1 MLPTRYSSKYDPL
14 AQPCMSLIGNQYMLT
29 KVGSKSVQRKIKKVG
44 YKVNNPARLQPAC
57 AHTGHVISKD
67 DDDRLKTILG
77 CVSKDDNKIKTMLLG
92 RVKSEDDNKLKSFQA
107 GFLKNLKSLYR
118 FTRPNTL
125 NGLVIAVTSICCLP
139 LQNLGDL
146 TPTFFMEVFKTVVPA
161 ALMAIYMTAINQL
174 VDVKIDKINKPDLP
188 LASGDFSIKTGVA
201 ITLTCAMMSLA
212 MGIMIGSPPLA
223 WGLILWFI
231 LVTAY
236 SIDLPFLRWKRNAFL
251 AAISIMIGYGVGIQF
266 SFFIHIQKY
275 VLGRPVVIT
284 RSLIFTTG
292 VITCMSLAKALL
304 KDLHDVDGDKEY
316 GIRTFSVVL
325 GKERVFRVGVYML
338 LITYGAAAIFGA
350 YSSSLLS
357 KLITI
362 ISHCAIASFLW
373 FRAQMVDL
381 SENASILSFYMFIW
395 KLYEVEYL
403 LIHFAR

>member
-325 GKERVFRVGVYML
+325 GKERVL
-338 LITYGAAAIFGA
+338 LE
-350 YSSSLLS
+350 YSSL
-357 KLITI
+357 
-362 ISHCAIASFLW
+362 F
-373 FRAQMVDL
+373 
-381 SENASILSFYMFIW
+381 
-395 KLYEVEYL
+395 
-403 LIHFAR
+403 IHFL

>member
-1 MLPTRYSSKYDPL
+1 MLRTRYLSKYDPL

-29 KVGSKSVQRKIKKVG
+29 KVGSKSVQRRIKKFG

-92 RVKSEDDNKLKSFQA
+92 RVKSEDDNKLKIFQG
-107 GFLKNLKSLYR
+107 GFLKNLNSLYR

-125 NGLVIAVTSICCLP
+125 NGL
-139 LQNLGDL
+139 
-146 TPTFFMEVFKTVVPA
+146 TVVPA

-188 LASGDFSIKTGVA
+188 LVSGDFSIKTGVA

-212 MGIMIGSPPLA
+212 MGIMIGSPPLV

-275 VLGRPVVIT
+275 VLGRSVVIT

-316 GIRTFSVVL
+316 GIRTFSVML
-325 GKERVFRVGVYML
+325 GKERIGLNRRLGL
-338 LITYGAAAIFGA
+338 LKEKNGAFN
-350 YSSSLLS
+350 
-357 KLITI
+357 TP
-362 ISHCAIASFLW
+362 
-373 FRAQMVDL
+373 
-381 SENASILSFYMFIW
+381 
-395 KLYEVEYL
+395 
-403 LIHFAR
+403 